1 MASEEKRSGRNSLNK
16 QRIINPITSTLAAD
30 DAVRLSRKTIRK
42 MVKQYRAEPRRQRS
56 RITLDKRCA
65 ARRNRPNYG
74 QQNRPPFIPI
84 RPRKSK
90 MKMVKNPII
99 SAKNADEHLQPA
111 RAA

>member
-56 RITLDKRCA
+56 RITWISVAQHAGTARITDNKT
-65 ARRNRPNYG
+65 ARRLYLSSPG
-74 QQNRPPFIPI
+74 
-84 RPRKSK
+84 K
-90 MKMVKNPII
+90 
-99 SAKNADEHLQPA
+99 AK
-111 RAA
+111 

>member
-30 DAVRLSRKTIRK
+30 DAVRLSRKTIGK
-42 MVKQYRAEPRRQRS
+42 MVKQYRAKSRRQHPH
-56 RITLDKRCA
+56 ITPDKRRTAC
-65 ARRNRPNYG
+65 RNRPNDG
-74 QQNRPPFIPI
+74 QKNRSPFIPI

-99 SAKNADEHLQPA
+99 SAKDADEHLQPV

>member
-30 DAVRLSRKTIRK
+30 DAVRPSRKTIGK
-42 MVKQYRAEPRRQRS
+42 MVEQYQAEPRRRHPQ
-56 RITLDKRCA
+56 IPLDKRRA
-65 ARRNRPNYG
+65 ACRNRPNDG

-99 SAKNADEHLQPA
+99 STKDADEHLQPVC
-111 RAA
+111 AA